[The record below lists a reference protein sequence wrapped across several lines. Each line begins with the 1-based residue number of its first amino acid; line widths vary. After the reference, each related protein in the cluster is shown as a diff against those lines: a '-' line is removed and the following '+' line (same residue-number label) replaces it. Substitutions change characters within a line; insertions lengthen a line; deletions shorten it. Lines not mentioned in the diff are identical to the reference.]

1 VPATSPPH
9 ITPRQLEVLKSLWQ
23 TEARQ
28 CYSPTIGELAEKLGV
43 SRTTVFE
50 HIAALQRKGL
60 ISKSKGKARSLKL
73 TAQARPLLDSP
84 EKEPV
89 GNQQQSQSGL
99 AMFGKVAAGAP
110 IEAIANIEMITLKD
124 MFGTGD
130 DVFLLE
136 VTGDSMMDDGIEDGN
151 YLVCK
156 KASTAPNG
164 QIVVAIVDN
173 EDATVK
179 RFYQEQGRV
188 RLQPAN
194 ESYEPI
200 YSDNCRIEAVV
211 IGLLKHL

>member
-1 VPATSPPH
+1 MPATSPTH

-23 TEARQ
+23 TEARR
-28 CYSPTIGELAEKLGV
+28 CYSPTIGELAENLAV

-60 ISKSKGKARSLKL
+60 VSKSKGKARSLKL
-73 TAQARPLLDSP
+73 TAQARPLLKDDF
-84 EKEPV
+84 
-89 GNQQQSQSGL
+89 QQDTIGDTQRPGL

-136 VTGDSMMDDGIEDGN
+136 VTGDSMIDDGIEDGN

-173 EDATVK
+173 EEATVK

-194 ESYEPI
+194 ESYKPI